1 MVDSEDIKNSLKC
14 AKVANR
20 KRGQHHEK
28 ACNKAFNRK
37 SQLKLTFM
45 INMIYKIN
53 SSIKD

>member
-1 MVDSEDIKNSLKC
+1 MVDNEDIKNSLKC

-37 SQLKLTFM
+37 SQLKLTFL